1 MKKKSLLFC
10 LCASLALCACGGGE
24 EPGVDPNPEPV
35 EDNSPILEFEDPAL
49 EACLLATQSVEWNG
63 QTYVIQVDKNG
74 DGKISQ
80 MEAEAVKVLALS
92 DIQYYLSEDIY
103 SLDGLEYFKNL
114 EYLDFSYRIYGLG
127 CTIDVSPFRS
137 LKHLRL
143 WGEIGSLDVSRNTE
157 LEYLECSSCRL
168 TTLDV
173 THNPALEV
181 LLCNDNGMATLD
193 VSQNAALKELVC
205 SNNPLIVLGINQ
217 NKALKRLECDGCK
230 LSFLDV
236 TGNPALETLWCHSNA
251 LSSLDVSQNASLS
264 YLNCNSNAEITSLD
278 VSHNPALS
286 VLECAGCRLST
297 VDVSGNAQLRELVCG
312 NTSELTAL
320 DVSHNPQLRILW
332 CDNSPISRLELSRN
346 PELVNLSCYGTLI
359 EHLDLGI
366 HKKLQRFCPVNWND
380 YSPDGLYINPS
391 LACPLKTLV
400 LSREAQLV
408 EHNME
413 VLAKVYPDLVITYAD

>member
-35 EDNSPILEFEDPAL
+35 EDNSPIIEFEDPAL
-49 EACLLATQSVEWNG
+49 EACLLATQEFVWND

-80 MEAEAVKVLALS
+80 MEAEAVKVLMLNS
-92 DIQYYLSEDIY
+92 IQYTLGEEIS
-103 SLDGLEYFKNL
+103 SFKGLEYFKNL
-114 EYLDFSYRIYGLG
+114 EFLEISCRILGLER
-127 CTIDVSPFRS
+127 TMDASPFRS
-137 LKHLRL
+137 LKYLNL
-143 WGEIGSLDVSRNTE
+143 GNGFTSLDVSRNTE
-157 LEYLECSSCRL
+157 LVYLDCIGCRL
-168 TTLDV
+168 TELDV
-173 THNPALEV
+173 THNPALEI
-181 LLCNDNGMATLD
+181 LECASTGLTTLD
-193 VSQNAALKELVC
+193 VSQNPALKELSC
-205 SNNPLIVLGINQ
+205 HDNPLFSLDVSH
-217 NKALKRLECDGCK
+217 NKALTRLECSNCK
-230 LSFLDV
+230 LTSLDV
-236 TGNPALETLWCHSNA
+236 TNNKALESLLCYSNA

-297 VDVSGNAQLRELVCG
+297 VNVSGNAQLRELVCG
-312 NTSELTAL
+312 NASELTAL

-332 CDNSPISRLELSRN
+332 CDNSPISRLDLSRN

-380 YSPDGLYINPS
+380 YPPEGLYINPS

-400 LSREAQLV
+400 LSREAQLI